1 MTDRG
6 DSGVR
11 MVLLDRLEQVATDI
25 ADVDQQEI
33 AGELDTD
40 SADRLRATYR
50 AERTRLEERLDELA
64 SEDAPPPAG
73 RSRRRVA
80 VGVALLVLGFAA
92 VTAVLLGT
100 VRQRAPGELAT
111 GGIAGEVAGG
121 NVDLSEVTNEE
132 MEEVVAA
139 NPEVVGMRLAL
150 ARRYFE
156 AGEFDAALPHF
167 MTILEE
173 QDPDNAEALAS
184 VGWMTHLSSEPE
196 VAERFVARALVVA
209 PDYPQALW
217 FLANIRISGLDDP
230 AGAVEPLEQLLSYDD
245 IPADVRS
252 DAEALLAEAQAAE
265 DRPGDGAGS

>member
-1 MTDRG
+1 MTDREG
-6 DSGVR
+6 AEVR
-11 MVLLDRLEQVATDI
+11 MLLVDRLEQVATDI

-33 AGELDTD
+33 AGEFDTE

-50 AERTRLEERLDELA
+50 GERARLEERIEELD
-64 SEDAPPPAG
+64 DGDVPTPAG

-100 VRQRAPGELAT
+100 VRQREPGELAT
-111 GGIAGEVAGG
+111 GGIASEVAGG

-156 AGEFDAALPHF
+156 DGEFDAALPHF

-196 VAERFVARALVVA
+196 VAERFVERAIEVA

-230 AGAVEPLEQLLSYDD
+230 AGAVAPLEQLLSYDD
-245 IPADVRS
+245 IPADIRT
-252 DAEALLAEAQAAE
+252 DAEALLAEALSAA
-265 DRPGDGAGS
+265 DTTGDGS

>member
-1 MTDRG
+1 MMTDRAG
-6 DSGVR
+6 GEER
-11 MVLLDRLEQVATDI
+11 MLLLDRLEQVAVDL

-33 AGELDTD
+33 AGELDAA

-50 AERTRLEERLDELA
+50 EERVRLQERLDEVDDE
-64 SEDAPPPAG
+64 SVPTPAG

-100 VRQRAPGELAT
+100 VRQREPGELAT

-132 MEEVVAA
+132 MEAVVAA
-139 NPEVVGMRLAL
+139 NPDVVGMRLAL

-156 AGEFDAALPHF
+156 DGEFEAALPHF
-167 MTILEE
+167 MTILED

-196 VAERFVARALVVA
+196 VAERFVERAVEVA

-217 FLANIRISGLDDP
+217 FLANIRINGLDDP
-230 AGAVEPLEQLLSYDD
+230 AGAVDPLERLLSYDD
-245 IPADVRS
+245 IPADVRT
-252 DAEALLAEAQAAE
+252 DAEALLAEVQA
-265 DRPGDGAGS
+265 GDGGGS